1 MPIRSRLWMPYSP
14 TLPQLPDT
22 IPFYS
27 TLADLMATCLL
38 ANIVYLLLKGL
49 TFCCISSPSLKEP
62 QNTAGLILLRVIRNA
77 SACGVAVCCCC
88 CIWIPWNTFGIP

>member
-1 MPIRSRLWMPYSP
+1 MPYSP

-49 TFCCISSPSLKEP
+49 TFLLHFLPFPQRTTKHRRPNSSARDTKRICLWSSRLLLLLHLDSLEHFRYTLK
-62 QNTAGLILLRVIRNA
+62 
-77 SACGVAVCCCC
+77 S
-88 CIWIPWNTFGIP
+88 